1 MHGPGSFLPGLVVCI
16 PSSPLRD
23 PSPGDF
29 RGGSGQCAAGRRDQ
43 RVPGWGKK
51 SWWAA
56 DDAGSSLASA
66 VRMTGFH
73 SSPVFEI
80 LIADAQGPSSNTGFP
95 VGEMGGDCISSWGA
109 CGAGKCLAHSRFSHT
124 LAALMSASCVSS
136 LTLSSGAFRT
146 EAKLAVPGRPLVSL
160 QALPGT

>member
-1 MHGPGSFLPGLVVCI
+1 MHGPGSLLPGSVVCI

-66 VRMTGFH
+66 VRMSGFH
-73 SSPVFEI
+73 CSPIFEI
-80 LIADAQGPSSNTGFP
+80 LIADAQGPSSKTGFP
-95 VGEMGGDCISSWGA
+95 VGEMGVIVSLHGVRVG
-109 CGAGKCLAHSRFSHT
+109 LASVWHIVGSHT
-124 LAALMSASCVSS
+124 LPALMSASCVSS
-136 LTLSSGAFRT
+136 LTLSSVAFRT

-160 QALPGT
+160 QALPWP